1 MTSSKFEEADL
12 DVNIFD
18 NPFDEP
24 NIELAFPL
32 PESNGRGIELDG
44 NEKLSQ
50 DFGIINNFFYY
61 VFGIKFNDIYKT
73 NEYYHSYNK
82 NNTRFNKKIADY
94 MDNQLERSDK
104 YLEDLVYDLIGK
116 ELSMK
121 LILPDRL
128 PERYKQVRQF
138 MVNYYHSEN
147 EKNLPQYRS
156 HFFIRIAYLTVIR
169 VIRKLFPQGIWC
181 SRVQLSE
188 LLKRY
193 VEDPMSIIFLPN
205 HQSHFDYIFLHVV
218 CIRFGISTP
227 SVVAGDNL
235 NVAVF
240 GRFLRNLG
248 AIFIKRSF
256 ANESYTE
263 QNLMNFMEF
272 LFLNKIHLEVFIEGT
287 RSRDGKLLNPKYGIL
302 KILTAILLRQR
313 EKFKNRKFDLLFQP
327 VSITYERIYEA
338 DGYLKELLGGDKKQE
353 SMFAIFRNAGRGIF
367 QTNDGLFDVNSLK
380 TKKERQ
386 GYYDTTNRNL
396 NGKIFIVLGKPFT
409 LSNFIE
415 KDKKEAH
422 KLGISPYTF
431 PNIKKLGMKVMHEI
445 NRVSYLPP
453 VSVVGTAIQAHYY
466 YHNQKE
472 TSIKSILPELRFV
485 ISILQREE
493 ERKGTPINIRSL
505 SRMSKYS
512 DQELQDLIVSLVPR
526 FFRRIKINFEDQAV
540 RVDHPMELLYYKNL
554 VIHELIHRCLVCFV
568 VSRVNDIKPELATFD
583 VLKSSFIL
591 IITMLK
597 NEFMIDYNYAPN
609 DSFEYLLSDLVECG
623 MIGEQDGKFFAVKE
637 CYVTMLANLVTPF
650 VKSYILCINMLIY
663 LFTRSS
669 SQLDV
674 TVTRNELVNNPM
686 IETDIPETK
695 TLLKNIQNSAPYQ
708 RFIEAINKQYLLS
721 CLFYL
726 DNLRLISIIRN
737 KARTKAYVIMT
748 REKDLNFLY
757 QFLAALGHGDD
768 PTFFSQ
774 ENLNY
779 ASDIVFKNFDRGLP
793 SRAVHKL

>member
-1 MTSSKFEEADL
+1 MTSSELEEADL

-24 NIELAFPL
+24 NIDLTFPL
-32 PESNGRGIELDG
+32 PQTNGKGIDLEG
-44 NEKLSQ
+44 NEKLSK
-50 DFGIINNFFYY
+50 DFRIINNFFYY
-61 VFGIKFNDIYKT
+61 VFGVKFNDIYKS

-82 NNTRFNKKIADY
+82 NNTRFNKRIANY
-94 MDNQLERSDK
+94 MDNKLERSDK
-104 YLEDLVYDLIGK
+104 YLEDLVYDLILK

-121 LILPDRL
+121 LILPEQL

-156 HFFIRIAYLTVIR
+156 NNFIRIAYLTVIK

-181 SRVQLSE
+181 SRLQLSE
-188 LLKRY
+188 LMKRY
-193 VEDPMSIIFLPN
+193 LDNPMSIVFLPN

-218 CIRFGISTP
+218 CIRFGLSMPT
-227 SVVAGDNL
+227 VVAGDNL

-240 GRFLRNLG
+240 GKFLRNLG

-256 ANESYTE
+256 ANDSYTE
-263 QNLMNFMEF
+263 RNLMNFMEF

-287 RSRDGKLLNPKYGIL
+287 RSRDGKLLTPKYGIL
-302 KILTAILLRQR
+302 KMLIAILLRQR
-313 EKFKNRKFDLLFQP
+313 QEFKNRNFDLLFQP

-353 SMFAIFRNAGRGIF
+353 SMFAIFRNAGKGIF

-386 GYYDTTNRNL
+386 GYYNTTHRNL
-396 NGKIFIVLGKPFT
+396 NGKIFIVLGRPFT

-415 KDKKEAH
+415 EDKKEANE
-422 KLGISPYTF
+422 LGAPYTF
-431 PNIKKLGMKVMHEI
+431 PNLKKLGLKVMHEI

-453 VSVVGTAIQAHYY
+453 ISIIGTAIQAHYY
-466 YHNQKE
+466 YYNEKE
-472 TSIKSILPELRFV
+472 TSIKSMLPEVRFV
-485 ISILQREE
+485 ISILKREE

-505 SRMSKYS
+505 SRMSQYS
-512 DQELQDLIVSLVPR
+512 DQELQDLIISLVPR
-526 FFRRIKINFEDQAV
+526 FFRRIKINFEDQSL
-540 RVDHPMELLYYKNL
+540 RVEHPMELLYYKNL

-568 VSRVNDIKPELATFD
+568 VTKVNDVKPDLAIPD
-583 VLKSSFIL
+583 MLKSSFSL

-609 DSFEYLLSDLVECG
+609 DTFEYLLSDMLQCG
-623 MIGEQDGKFFAVKE
+623 MIGEKDGKFFPVKE
-637 CYVTMLANLVTPF
+637 CYVTMLSNLVAPF
-650 VKSYILCINMLIY
+650 VESYILCINMLTY
-663 LFTRSS
+663 LFSKSS

-674 TVTRNELVNNPM
+674 NVTENELVNNAN
-686 IETDIPETK
+686 IKTDIPETK

-726 DNLRLISIIRN
+726 DSLRLIRIIKN

-748 REKDLNFLY
+748 QENDLNFLY
-757 QFLAALGHGDD
+757 HFLAVFGHGDD
-768 PTFFSQ
+768 PTFLTK

-779 ASDIVFKNFDRGLP
+779 ANEIVFKKFDRKLP
-793 SRAVHKL
+793 GRTIHKL